1 MATAVAPRNDLY
13 LSVLAGRAVTALAD
27 LAGNPLVWN
36 ERVENGLRDGIVYCQ
51 VLRLPGGRFLARR
64 LPEARNPLKR
74 SVEHSL
80 DSATWTNVQAES
92 KRVEDFLTRLVSR
105 EYRPEIR
112 ELALTIEFLRKT
124 ATGR

>member
-1 MATAVAPRNDLY
+1 
-13 LSVLAGRAVTALAD
+13 
-27 LAGNPLVWN
+27 
-36 ERVENGLRDGIVYCQ
+36 
-51 VLRLPGGRFLARR
+51 
-64 LPEARNPLKR
+64 
-74 SVEHSL
+74 
-80 DSATWTNVQAES
+80 VQAES